1 MPDRTPPTA
10 FPPADGR
17 ADPRCAAERGLTMV
31 ELIIATAILAVLIMG
46 LASSY
51 LTAARLNSLTE
62 EEARVLKAIESQ
74 REQVLA
80 TSRRT
85 SGNPVT
91 VGGQNYTGVD
101 AVIAWY
107 GQTANQTFT
116 VPEMSTTGLT
126 TAITL
131 RLDETYVPVELGAG
145 GTTVNADGEQFGTL
159 ELDGDLSGDSGFRSE
174 DLSGGFDAEIV
185 PVEIRVRWTT
195 PFGTV
200 TRRRFIM
207 LARLEEN

>member
-1 MPDRTPPTA
+1 
-10 FPPADGR
+10 
-17 ADPRCAAERGLTMV
+17 MV

-46 LASSY
+46 LASAY
-51 LTAARLNSLTE
+51 LTAAHLNTLTE

-74 REQVLA
+74 REEVLSY
-80 TSRRT
+80 SRRT

-91 VGGQNYTGVD
+91 ISGQNYTGVD

-107 GQTANQTFT
+107 GQTANQTFA

-131 RLDETYVPVELGAG
+131 RLNETYVPVELGAT
-145 GTTVNADGEQFGTL
+145 GTTVNAAGESFGTL
-159 ELDGDLSGDSGFRSE
+159 DLDGDLSGETGFESE
-174 DLSGGFDAEIV
+174 DLSGTYNADLV
-185 PVEIRVRWTT
+185 PVEIRVQWTT

-200 TRRRFIM
+200 TRRRFVL
-207 LARLEEN
+207 LARLEEQ